1 MAGMAGEMEVVEE
14 DVHEW
19 AVVGS
24 EQMLEVVGDVDMKAK
39 MEDGVLQVDELWS
52 MEGSGQPQ
60 MSGMGW

>member
-1 MAGMAGEMEVVEE
+1 MVEE

-24 EQMLEVVGDVDMKAK
+24 EQMLEVVGDVDMMAK

-60 MSGMGW
+60 MLGMGW